1 MSHTVLS
8 HTRCQLIFA
17 LNSMLAWLMKTRFM
31 IELIEKWS
39 YDYIKMDCEDGKCYG
54 VLAVSALSWVV
65 EFGFIAIANR
75 STVFASPL
83 YYSMSSSVSHLSA
96 FATLVTREQPSKMGK
111 GLVLLVWVFV
121 HIVVAGGARRFY
133 SGLCLS
139 PYLSSFQMASLYS
152 GEATSLLSV
161 PPSLSFSAWFSWWT
175 LPTHGPRLVSRTGRI
190 PTTLTCGNGSSW
202 VPQPA
207 CMRQHL
213 L

>member
-1 MSHTVLS
+1 
-8 HTRCQLIFA
+8 
-17 LNSMLAWLMKTRFM
+17 MLAWLMKTRFM

-111 GLVLLVWVFV
+111 GLVLSF
-121 HIVVAGGARRFY
+121 G
-133 SGLCLS
+133 CLFT
-139 PYLSSFQMASLYS
+139 SS
-152 GEATSLLSV
+152 
-161 PPSLSFSAWFSWWT
+161 
-175 LPTHGPRLVSRTGRI
+175 
-190 PTTLTCGNGSSW
+190 
-202 VPQPA
+202 
-207 CMRQHL
+207 
-213 L
+213 